1 MYYEVQEDKKLWV
14 HNNIHYALIASVQ
27 YVVLRSPLE
36 ATAGSSL
43 SELAAD
49 LLLPVTIQK

>member
-1 MYYEVQEDKKLWV
+1 VYYEVQEDKLWV
-14 HNNIHYALIASVQ
+14 HNNIHYALTASVQ
-27 YVVLRSPLE
+27 YIVLCTPLE

-43 SELAAD
+43 SEHAAD